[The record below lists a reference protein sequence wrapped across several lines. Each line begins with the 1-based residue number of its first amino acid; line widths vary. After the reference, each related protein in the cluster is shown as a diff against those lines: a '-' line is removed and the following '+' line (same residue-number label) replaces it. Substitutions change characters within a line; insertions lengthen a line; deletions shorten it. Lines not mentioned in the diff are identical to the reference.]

1 MTNRPFK
8 IFAIL
13 PVQIWFVAGWFVAG
27 LSKSAVPQP
36 GNDPLKVVAIAL
48 TVSLDTELS

>member
-1 MTNRPFK
+1 M
-8 IFAIL
+8 
-13 PVQIWFVAGWFVAG
+13 VCGWMVCG
-27 LSKSAVPQP
+27 WITKSAVPQP